1 MAAASGGTPEEILD
15 KIGEHCLSC
24 SICLEQ
30 YVVPKILPCHHTF
43 CLHCLET
50 LVKKKGVLNCP
61 TCQQEVDLKSG
72 GVAALKNNFFMNTL
86 LDVVEKRTE
95 EAKKTQHKCEL
106 ICEENEA
113 THFCRDCEQY
123 FCNDCLNLVHKKL
136 KRASSHTVLSVE
148 EHEKTK
154 FAMQSAILSVERC
167 KGHPANEVK
176 FFCDT
181 CQVPICSDCTV
192 IEHPN
197 TSHSYR
203 YLQDVAEEY
212 TKELSEMVE
221 KLREKAKEADE
232 SKTKAVDVCKKVKN
246 QFEVE
251 ERKVNQQTEMSTN
264 AIKTTIKRNIKEL
277 ESQIDMLETN
287 AKEQIDMIE
296 EQQCTLIEGLKT
308 DCHLQVKQLETQI
321 ADLEFKSENI
331 ISTSGYVK
339 ALVNHGSA
347 AQLVSS
353 KATIVQ
359 RIEELVAMETK
370 PGVKQEVVTFKPSS
384 DITTDGILGVLRY
397 DVCPSLCTVENIP
410 KRLVKGESVK
420 LLITTKDNRGK
431 TVIPNQEVKV
441 KVRKPDGSQEDI
453 PVTDN
458 KDGTH
463 SVLIHGEMDG
473 KYQVTMVI
481 GDQPIP
487 GSPLV
492 LPVIKGLV
500 KTIGKE
506 GSNEGDFNLPFSVTL
521 NRHGDMVVADTN
533 NQRMQVIDIHGK
545 CKKVLKFTQFKEN
558 FRPRDIAIS
567 ADDEYFMTDYWNKQI
582 VDSDEDGNVIRCFG
596 QNELKYPLGVCIGPL
611 DGTVYVTDWDG
622 EFGDDT
628 DKEGSHC
635 IRKYRQNG
643 DYINSFGKYGD
654 ENGEFKGPYY
664 MYIDSQGILY
674 VTDCDNDC
682 VQVFNADDQFLY
694 KFGIAGQSEG
704 QLFGPSGI
712 VMDKDRYLYV
722 SDCEHRV
729 QKFDMSGR
737 FICRIDRDEDR
748 LNIPT
753 GLVLTNDVPVKLVVV
768 DWNNHCLKVF
778 VL

>member
-30 YVVPKILPCHHTF
+30 YKLPKLLPCHHTF

-50 LVKKKGVLNCP
+50 LVKKKGILNCP
-61 TCQQEVDLKSG
+61 TCQQEVDIPSG

-86 LDVVEKRTE
+86 LEVVEKRTE
-95 EAKKTQHKCEL
+95 EAKKTQRKCEF
-106 ICEENEA
+106 CEEIDA
-113 THFCRDCEQY
+113 TYFCRDCEQY
-123 FCNDCLNLVHKKL
+123 FCDGCLNLFHKKM

-154 FAMQSAILSVERC
+154 YDMQSTILSVERC
-167 KGHPANEVK
+167 KVHPHNEAR
-176 FFCDT
+176 FYCDT
-181 CQVPICSDCTV
+181 CQVPICSDCTIV
-192 IEHPN
+192 DHRIPDH
-197 TSHSYR
+197 SHR
-203 YLQDVAEEY
+203 YLQTVADECS
-212 TKELSEMVE
+212 KELSKMVDH
-221 KLREKAKEADE
+221 LKAKAKDVDE
-232 SKTKAVDVCKKVKN
+232 SKTIVVELCKKVKD

-251 ERKVNQQTEMSTN
+251 EGKVTQQKMIHTKVIETGIKEL
-264 AIKTTIKRNIKEL
+264 AICTKEL
-277 ESQIDMLETN
+277 ESHIGR
-287 AKEQIDMIE
+287 IE
-296 EQQCTLIEGLKT
+296 EEQSTLIEGLKT
-308 DCHLQVKQLETQI
+308 DCHLQIKQLETQI
-321 ADLEFKSENI
+321 ADLEFKYENI
-331 ISTSGYVK
+331 ISTSGYVE
-339 ALVNHGSA
+339 ALVNYGSA

-370 PGVKQEVVTFKPSS
+370 LGIKQEVVTFKSFS
-384 DITTDGILGVLRY
+384 DVTTDGTMGVLRY
-397 DVCPSLCTVENIP
+397 DVCPHLCTVENIP

-420 LLITTKDNRGK
+420 LLITTKDSRGK

-463 SVLIHGEMDG
+463 TVMIHGEIDG
-473 KYQVTMVI
+473 EYQVTMVI
-481 GDQPIP
+481 ADHPIP

-492 LPVIKGLV
+492 IHVIKGLV

-506 GSNEGDFNLPFSVTL
+506 GSNAGDFNNPYGVTL
-521 NRHGDMVVADTN
+521 NRHSDMVVADTLN
-533 NQRMQVIDIHGK
+533 CRIQIIDIHGK
-545 CKKVLKFTQFKEN
+545 CKKVLTFTQFKNN
-558 FRPRDIAIS
+558 FLPIDVAIS
-567 ADDEYFMTDYWNKQI
+567 ADDEYFMADYGNNQI
-582 VDSDEDGNVIRCFG
+582 VVSDEDGNVVRCFG
-596 QNELKYPLGVCIGPL
+596 QNELKYPRGIYMSPL

-622 EFGDDT
+622 ELEDDSV
-628 DKEGSHC
+628 KEGSHC

-654 ENGEFKGPYY
+654 KNGEFKGPYF

-674 VTDCDNDC
+674 VTDCENC
-682 VQVFNADDQFLY
+682 RVQVFRADEHFLY
-694 KFGIAGQSEG
+694 KFGIPGESDG
-704 QLFGPSGI
+704 QLYGPCGI
-712 VMDKDRYLYV
+712 VMDKDRYLYI
-722 SDCEHRV
+722 SDYKHRV

-737 FICRIDRDEDR
+737 LICRIDRDEDR
-748 LNIPT
+748 LNNPQ
-753 GLVLTNDVPVKLVVV
+753 GLVLTNDVPAKLVVV
-768 DWNNHCLKVF
+768 DRDNHYLKVF

>member
-15 KIGEHCLSC
+15 KIGEHCLAC

-30 YVVPKILPCHHTF
+30 YKVPKLLPCHHTF

-50 LVKKKGVLNCP
+50 LVKKKGVLHCP

-95 EAKKTQHKCEL
+95 EAKKTQHKCES
-106 ICEENEA
+106 CDENDA
-113 THFCRDCEQY
+113 TKFCRDCEQY
-123 FCNDCLNLVHKKL
+123 FCNDCLKSVHKKL

-154 FAMQSAILSVERC
+154 YSMQSAILSVERC

-176 FFCDT
+176 YFCDT
-181 CQVPICSDCTV
+181 CQVPICMECT
-192 IEHPN
+192 IIDHRIPDH
-197 TSHSYR
+197 SHR
-203 YLQDVAEEY
+203 YLQTVADECS
-212 TKELSEMVE
+212 KELSEMVE
-221 KLREKAKEADE
+221 KLRVKAKEADE
-232 SKTKAVDVCKKVKN
+232 SKTEAVDVCKKVKD

-251 ERKVNQQTEMSTN
+251 ERKVNQQTEISTN
-264 AIKTTIKRNIKEL
+264 AIKTTIKRSIKEL
-277 ESQIDMLETN
+277 ES
-287 AKEQIDMIE
+287 QIDMIE

-321 ADLEFKSENI
+321 ADLEFKYKNI
-331 ISTSGYVK
+331 ISTSGYVE

-359 RIEELVAMETK
+359 RIEDLVAMEAK
-370 PGVKQEVVTFKPSS
+370 PGVKQEVVTFKPCS
-384 DITTDGILGVLRY
+384 DVTTDGILGVLRY
-397 DVCPSLCTVENIP
+397 DVCPSLCTVDNIP

-420 LLITTKDNRGK
+420 LLITTKDSRGK

-463 SVLIHGEMDG
+463 TVMIHGEVDG

-492 LPVIKGLV
+492 ISVIKGLV

-506 GSNEGDFNLPFSVTL
+506 GSNEGDFNMPFSVTL
-521 NRHGDMVVADTN
+521 NRHGDMVVADN
-533 NQRMQVIDIHGK
+533 NNNRMQVIDIHGK
-545 CKKVLKFTQFKEN
+545 CKKVLKFTQFKNN
-558 FRPRDIAIS
+558 FYPRDTAIS
-567 ADDEYFMTDYWNKQI
+567 ADDEYFMTDKWNKQI
-582 VDSDEDGNVIRCFG
+582 VVSDEDGNVIRCFG
-596 QNELKYPLGVCIGPL
+596 QNELRYPMGVCISPL

-622 EFGDDT
+622 QIGDDT

-654 ENGEFKGPYY
+654 KNGEFKGPLY

-674 VTDCDNDC
+674 VTGCENC
-682 VQVFNADDQFLY
+682 RVQVFNADDQFWY
-694 KFGIAGQSEG
+694 KFGIAGKSEG

-712 VMDKDRYLYV
+712 VMDKDRYLYI
-722 SDCEHRV
+722 SDNKCV
-729 QKFDMSGR
+729 QKFDVSGR
-737 FICRIDRDEDR
+737 FICRIDRDEDG
-748 LNIPT
+748 LKYPK

-768 DWNNHCLKVF
+768 DRGNHCLKVF

>member
-30 YVVPKILPCHHTF
+30 YKVPKLLPCHHTF

-50 LVKKKGVLNCP
+50 LVKKKGVLHCP

-95 EAKKTQHKCEL
+95 EAKKTQHKCES
-106 ICEENEA
+106 CEENDA
-113 THFCRDCEQY
+113 TKFCRYCEQY
-123 FCNDCLNLVHKKL
+123 FCNDCLNLVHKIL

-148 EHEKTK
+148 EHENTK

-176 FFCDT
+176 YFCDT
-181 CQVPICSDCTV
+181 CQVPICSECT
-192 IEHPN
+192 IIDHRIPEH
-197 TSHSYR
+197 SHR
-203 YLQDVAEEY
+203 YLQTVADECS
-212 TKELSEMVE
+212 KELSEMVE
-221 KLREKAKEADE
+221 KLRVKAKEADE
-232 SKTKAVDVCKKVKN
+232 SKTEVVDVCKKVKD

-251 ERKVNQQTEMSTN
+251 ERKVNQQTEISTN
-264 AIKTTIKRNIKEL
+264 AIKTTIKRSIKEL
-277 ESQIDMLETN
+277 ESQIDM
-287 AKEQIDMIE
+287 IE
-296 EQQCTLIEGLKT
+296 KQQCTLIEGLKT

-321 ADLEFKSENI
+321 SDLEFKYENI
-331 ISTSGYVK
+331 ISTSGYVE
-339 ALVNHGSA
+339 ALVNRGSA

-353 KATIVQ
+353 KSTIVQ

-370 PGVKQEVVTFKPSS
+370 PGVKQEVVTFKPCS
-384 DITTDGILGVLRY
+384 DVTTDGILGVLRY

-420 LLITTKDNRGK
+420 LLITTKDSRGK

-441 KVRKPDGSQEDI
+441 KVSKPDGSQEDI

-463 SVLIHGEMDG
+463 TVMIHGEVDG
-473 KYQVTMVI
+473 KYQVTMAI
-481 GDQPIP
+481 GDELIP

-492 LPVIKGLV
+492 IPVIKGLV

-506 GSNEGDFNLPFSVTL
+506 GSNEGDFKYPYSVTL
-521 NRHGDMVVADTN
+521 NRHGDMVVADRDN
-533 NQRMQVIDIHGK
+533 HRMQVIDIHGK
-545 CKKVLKFTQFKEN
+545 CKKFMKFTQFKKN
-558 FRPRDIAIS
+558 FCPRDIAIS

-582 VDSDEDGNVIRCFG
+582 LVSDEDGNVLRCFG
-596 QNELKYPLGVCIGPL
+596 QNELKYPIGVCISPL

-622 EFGDDT
+622 HFGDKT

-654 ENGEFKGPYY
+654 KNGEFKGPNYI
-664 MYIDSQGILY
+664 YIDSQGILY
-674 VTDCDNDC
+674 VTDFDNDC

-694 KFGIAGQSEG
+694 KCGIAGKSEG
-704 QLFGPSGI
+704 QLFGPRGI

-722 SDCEHRV
+722 SDDKCV

-737 FICRIDRDEDR
+737 FICRIDRDGDR
-748 LNIPT
+748 LNVPT

-768 DWNNHCLKVF
+768 DRFNHCLKVF

>member
-15 KIGEHCLSC
+15 QIGEHCLSC

-30 YVVPKILPCHHTF
+30 YKLPKLLPCHHTF

-50 LVKKKGVLNCP
+50 LVKKKGALNCP
-61 TCQQEVDLKSG
+61 TCQQEVDLPSG

-86 LDVVEKRTE
+86 LEVVEKRTE
-95 EAKKTQHKCEL
+95 EAKKTQHKCEW
-106 ICEENEA
+106 CEENDA

-123 FCNDCLNLVHKKL
+123 FCGECFTTFHKKM

-167 KGHPANEVK
+167 KVHPHNEVR
-176 FFCDT
+176 FYCDT
-181 CQVPICSDCTV
+181 CQVPICSDCTIV
-192 IEHPN
+192 DHRIPDH
-197 TSHSYR
+197 SHR
-203 YLQDVAEEY
+203 YLQTVADECS
-212 TKELSEMVE
+212 KELSKMVE
-221 KLREKAKEADE
+221 KLKVKAKEADE
-232 SKTKAVDVCKKVKN
+232 SKTEVVDVCKKVKD

-251 ERKVNQQTEMSTN
+251 ESKVTQQTVIRT
-264 AIKTTIKRNIKEL
+264 KEL
-277 ESQIDMLETN
+277 ESHIGR
-287 AKEQIDMIE
+287 IE
-296 EQQCTLIEGLKT
+296 EEQHTLIEGLKT

-321 ADLEFKSENI
+321 ADLEFKYENI
-331 ISTSGYVK
+331 ISTSGYVE

-347 AQLVSS
+347 AQLVSN

-370 PGVKQEVVTFKPSS
+370 PGIKQEVVTFKPSS
-384 DITTDGILGVLRY
+384 DVTRDGILGVLRY

-420 LLITTKDNRGK
+420 LLITTKDSRGK

-463 SVLIHGEMDG
+463 TVMIHGEMDG
-473 KYQVTMVI
+473 KYQVTIVI
-481 GDQPIP
+481 EDQPIP
-487 GSPLV
+487 LSPLRIT
-492 LPVIKGLV
+492 VIKGLV

-506 GSNEGDFNLPFSVTL
+506 GSNSGDFNNPYSITL
-521 NRHGDMVVADTN
+521 NRHGDMVVADAGN
-533 NQRMQVIDIHGK
+533 FRIQFIDIHGK
-545 CKKVLKFTQFKEN
+545 CKKVFKFTQFKKQ
-558 FRPRDIAIS
+558 FKPFDVAIS
-567 ADDEYFMTDYWNKQI
+567 ADDEYFMTDLSNTQI
-582 VDSDEDGNVIRCFG
+582 VVSDEDGNVVRCFG
-596 QNELKYPLGVCIGPL
+596 QNEVKHTRCVCISPL
-611 DGTVYVTDWDG
+611 DCTVYVTDWDG
-622 EFGDDT
+622 QFGDKT

-674 VTDCDNDC
+674 VTDFDNHR
-682 VQVFNADDQFLY
+682 VQVFNTDDEFLY
-694 KFGIAGQSEG
+694 KFGIKGQSEG
-704 QLFGPSGI
+704 QLYYLRGI
-712 VMDKDRYLYV
+712 VMDKDRYLYI
-722 SDCEHRV
+722 SDSKHRV

-737 FICRIDRDEDR
+737 FICRIDRNEDG
-748 LNIPT
+748 LNYPE
-753 GLVLTNDVPVKLVVV
+753 GLVLTNDVPVKLVVA
-768 DWNNHCLKVF
+768 DEGNHCVKVF